1 MQHVSTVK
9 KGKSGMQAV
18 VLARVSTKEQEEGH
32 SLSAQLNRLHDYCN
46 RRGLDIIQE
55 FTIVESSTRGER
67 PEFQK
72 LIAFIK
78 KQPHKV
84 ALVCDKV
91 DRLQRSFREVP
102 TLENLRKSDKL
113 VLHFISEN
121 QILDSNANNSQI
133 MAYQIFVM
141 MAENYTNC
149 ISDNVKR
156 SFEKKLKDGTI
167 LAAAPVGYLNT
178 TISGVKTVIIDP
190 ERGYKVRQLFQQYA
204 SDVISIRDMV
214 EYAKSIGLKY
224 KNGNYLSRS
233 QIHNILHNPFYYGYM
248 RVKGKLYPHIYE
260 PLITKDLFNRC
271 NKISI
276 KRHGQTQAKA
286 KKKFLLSGIVRC
298 AHCGNL
304 FSPYLSKGKYPF
316 LQPPTNKSCVHHNIS
331 VRLVMD
337 VLYNIFKSLHLGD
350 ELPDVIRLINDKKQM
365 ELSNRDKILLELNEM
380 ELKITDKKNR
390 LLDLYLSRG
399 IEEGEYKRVT
409 TELDNEQSTISN
421 RRLNLDDSI
430 STFYDNLARMIKIA
444 DSCYFLIK
452 SSRFSQKRQII
463 KLLTSNCL
471 VDGKNVVITIKK
483 PFAQMLETK
492 GCLSWLG
499 ATCSYRHETPD
510 EFTTITRLCKFF
522 LKDYANAPYGVKQP
536 GNNVFLQTKSK

>member
-1 MQHVSTVK
+1 
-9 KGKSGMQAV
+9 MQAV

-32 SLSAQLNRLHDYCN
+32 SLSAQLNRLYDYCN

-102 TLENLRKSDKL
+102 ILENLRKSDKL

-178 TISGVKTVIIDP
+178 TIDGVKTVIIDP

-271 NKISI
+271 NKIRI

-316 LQPPTNKSCVHHNIS
+316 LQPPTNKPCVHHNIS

-337 VLYNIFKSLHLGD
+337 ILYDIFKSLHLGD
-350 ELPDVIRLINDKKQM
+350 ELPDVIRLINDKKRM
-365 ELSNRDKILLELNEM
+365 ELLNRDKILLELNEM

-399 IEEGEYKRVT
+399 IEEDEYKRVT
-409 TELDNEQSTISN
+409 TELDDELTAITS
-421 RRLNLDDSI
+421 RRLNLDNSI
-430 STFYDNLARMIKIA
+430 STFYDNLARIVKIA

-499 ATCSYRHETPD
+499 QLDSNQRHTD
-510 EFTTITRLCKFF
+510 
-522 LKDYANAPYGVKQP
+522 
-536 GNNVFLQTKSK
+536 